1 MRTTGTV
8 KWFND
13 SKGFGF
19 ITRDDGQ
26 KDCFV
31 HHSAIEGKG
40 FKTLAEGERVE
51 FDVVQGAKGPAA
63 ENVKKMAELGLSAS
77 DVVNEIRAQNIQ
89 AAAGVIGR

>member
-1 MRTTGTV
+1 MRLTGTV

-40 FKTLAEGERVE
+40 FKSLPEGERVE

-63 ENVKKMAELGLSAS
+63 ERVVK
-77 DVVNEIRAQNIQ
+77 V
-89 AAAGVIGR
+89 GR